1 MAKSPNVVVFIRL
14 FVRPLKKKKVDTCTS
29 TIDQSAQIDFHINF
43 EKRMDNFADLHKNSR
58 ILSK

>member
-1 MAKSPNVVVFIRL
+1 MVVFIRL